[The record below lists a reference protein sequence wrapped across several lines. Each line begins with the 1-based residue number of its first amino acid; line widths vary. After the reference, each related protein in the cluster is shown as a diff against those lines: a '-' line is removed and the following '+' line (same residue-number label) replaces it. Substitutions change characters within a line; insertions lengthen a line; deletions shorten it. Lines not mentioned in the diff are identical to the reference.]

1 MGPGLALA
9 GTPLA
14 RAKCNLPVYC
24 PRPASLNFAL
34 NRTRPIH
41 NRKSTMNSGA
51 DISGA
56 EPNRDCQDDPS
67 ERPLPCSSR
76 VATPPPSTPYPPPSC
91 PEPQFPSCLI
101 CTRGRSAQASL
112 CTQLQS
118 SLRCRKVL
126 RTTAAYC
133 GLRGS
138 GICRHQT
145 LHNSAP
151 IASTLPPIF

>member
-67 ERPLPCSSR
+67 ERPLPW
-76 VATPPPSTPYPPPSC
+76 VATPPPSTPYTPPPAQNRS
-91 PEPQFPSCLI
+91 FPP
-101 CTRGRSAQASL
+101 A
-112 CTQLQS
+112 
-118 SLRCRKVL
+118 
-126 RTTAAYC
+126 
-133 GLRGS
+133 
-138 GICRHQT
+138 
-145 LHNSAP
+145 
-151 IASTLPPIF
+151 